1 MGFSEG
7 PFQDTSEIQL
17 NAYKNVIF
25 LVDFFLIFC
34 KIFMATND
42 FLVYEPLPFDWIS
55 NILEK
60 KDDISITYSTKQFS
74 FNNQNEKSTSNLTLK
89 PMAIWP
95 MSKKSNFAQEKG
107 RRSKSSLKNLFLNS
121 TEIKQIN
128 YSKMNKT
135 NIIVDEENSQDNQMK
150 FDQILKDE
158 IESYNKKDLD
168 KKLKQKYR
176 ARKTSTFHQFS
187 YGMTIG

>member
-1 MGFSEG
+1 
-7 PFQDTSEIQL
+7 
-17 NAYKNVIF
+17 
-25 LVDFFLIFC
+25 
-34 KIFMATND
+34 MATND

-74 FNNQNEKSTSNLTLK
+74 FNNQNEKSTNNLILK
-89 PMAIWP
+89 PMEIWP
-95 MSKKSNFAQEKG
+95 LTKKSKFGQEKG

-121 TEIKQIN
+121 TEIKQMN
-128 YSKMNKT
+128 YLKMNKT
-135 NIIVDEENSQDNQMK
+135 NIIVDEDSQDNQTK